1 LPFDAAQDG
10 AGDDG
15 GPDNAAGNVVQ
26 IAPII
31 AAKVQAR
38 SLYWR
43 GWAISQIAEE
53 LGLPYATVSSWK
65 TRQKWDEASPAERA
79 EEGILERYLTLVAKE
94 AKTGGDFKEIDL
106 LGRQLERMAR
116 IRSIAP
122 GATKPTLTP
131 RLKTAI
137 RTR

>member
-31 AAKVQAR
+31 AAKVRAR

-65 TRQKWDEASPAERA
+65 TRQKWDEASPPSAPRKAFWSATLRWLPKRQRRA
-79 EEGILERYLTLVAKE
+79 GILRKSTCWAASWNAWRASEV
-94 AKTGGDFKEIDL
+94 
-106 LGRQLERMAR
+106 
-116 IRSIAP
+116 
-122 GATKPTLTP
+122 
-131 RLKTAI
+131 
-137 RTR
+137 